1 MTDDTFR
8 RKLEHLRCRID
19 QLPPE
24 LHDRLYAQLGE
35 AQRRHAEISKNL
47 KNTRTALDDWR
58 LAMKCA
64 VFSYETRPGRRGSG
78 GLAEDDSRE

>member
-35 AQRRHAEISKNL
+35 AQRRHAEMSMNL
-47 KNTRTALDDWR
+47 KNARTALDDCR

-64 VFSYETRPGRRGSG
+64 VFSHETGPGRSRSG
-78 GLAEDDSRE
+78 GRPEADSGE